1 MILTSYMSYSPDGV
15 GMEGWRGG
23 WGGGVEGG
31 ARERWRDVWGAGME
45 AWRGMG
51 GRRGGDGGGGG
62 RAVSLQKKG
71 PSKKMKKMPFR
82 AA

>member
-31 ARERWRDVWGAGME
+31 GRERWRDVWGAGME

-51 GRRGGDGGGGG
+51 GRRGGDGGGGAG
-62 RAVSLQKKG
+62 GL
-71 PSKKMKKMPFR
+71 PSKKRPLKKNEKMPFR

>member
-23 WGGGVEGG
+23 CGGGVEGG
-31 ARERWRDVWGAGME
+31 GRERWRDVWGAGME

-51 GRRGGDGGGGG
+51 GRRGGDGGGGAG
-62 RAVSLQKKG
+62 GL
-71 PSKKMKKMPFR
+71 PSKKMPHQKK
-82 AA
+82 